1 MLYKHTAQVD
11 QVGMAISFPADHCRP
26 FTQQLPKLW
35 RKTAPENKVRGLQ
48 MRSLC
53 TLVLFPLFCIC
64 SLKAGAVTSN
74 ATVPDLTKGQ
84 SISSARKSLI
94 KHGWRPRVT
103 YLKMNEED
111 YEHSWS
117 DAGVMF
123 KAGLHEVE
131 TCTGTG
137 VNPCIFNYQHKSGK
151 CLRIS
156 TLGEYN
162 PGHYEPT
169 VDSWSFECPPPEA
182 LKKHADRDPYPS
194 IERISERLR
203 RSPAVHFKRW
213 ASD

>member
-1 MLYKHTAQVD
+1 
-11 QVGMAISFPADHCRP
+11 
-26 FTQQLPKLW
+26 
-35 RKTAPENKVRGLQ
+35 

-53 TLVLFPLFCIC
+53 TLVLFPVLCLC
-64 SLKAGAVTSN
+64 SLKAGAVTPN

-123 KAGLHEVE
+123 KAGLREVE
-131 TCTGTG
+131 ACTGTG

-151 CLRIS
+151 CLRII

-162 PGHYEPT
+162 AGHYEPT
-169 VDSWSFECPPPEA
+169 VDSWSFECPLPENSM
-182 LKKHADRDPYPS
+182 LVSIQCIRGTVYPIGVDDVGVLPRGKS
-194 IERISERLR
+194 NGGI
-203 RSPAVHFKRW
+203 
-213 ASD
+213 

>member
-1 MLYKHTAQVD
+1 
-11 QVGMAISFPADHCRP
+11 
-26 FTQQLPKLW
+26 
-35 RKTAPENKVRGLQ
+35 

-53 TLVLFPLFCIC
+53 TLVLFPLLCLC
-64 SLKAGAVTSN
+64 SLKAGAVNSN

-103 YLKMNEED
+103 YLRMNEED

-123 KAGLHEVE
+123 KAGLREVE

-137 VNPCIFNYQHKSGK
+137 VNPCIFNYHHKSGK
-151 CLRIS
+151 CLRII

-162 PGHYEPT
+162 AGHYEPT
-169 VDSWSFECPPPEA
+169 VDSWSFECPPLEA
-182 LKKHADRDPYPS
+182 LKQHVAKPPNNPVKAQPSAAGTSRKRAAPY
-194 IERISERLR
+194 L
-203 RSPAVHFKRW
+203 
-213 ASD
+213 